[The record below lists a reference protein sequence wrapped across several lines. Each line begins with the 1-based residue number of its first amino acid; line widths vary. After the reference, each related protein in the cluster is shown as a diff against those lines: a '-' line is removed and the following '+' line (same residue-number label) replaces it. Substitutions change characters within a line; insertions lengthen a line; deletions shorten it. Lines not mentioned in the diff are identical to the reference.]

1 MSKLREAE
9 EQFTIL
15 MTGAVTSF
23 FDQYSRGSNEDNIE
37 VNDEL
42 HMLMRDKE
50 SVVNVVVNMHDKHMA
65 ALDAKEDELTNIP
78 LRELEDFV
86 KGLTEA
92 EQARNREA
100 IGESRSFYNFQND
113 DIEHVEMP

>member
-65 ALDAKEDELTNIP
+65 SLDAKEDDLSNIP
-78 LRELEDFV
+78 LRELEAFV
-86 KGLTEA
+86 NGLKEA

-100 IGESRSFYNFQND
+100 IGESRAFHNFQFD
-113 DIEHVEMP
+113 DIENVEMP